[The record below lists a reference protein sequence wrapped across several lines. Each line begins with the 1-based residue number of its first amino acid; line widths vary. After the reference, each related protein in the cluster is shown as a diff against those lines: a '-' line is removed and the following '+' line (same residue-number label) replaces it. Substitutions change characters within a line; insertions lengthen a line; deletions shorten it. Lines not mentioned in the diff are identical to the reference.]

1 MRPIE
6 REAMKLWKTHKREV
20 LLDRKPRLAVEKR
33 QVELPDGSQH
43 EDWLWL
49 DAPEYAVV
57 TAVDANGRFVTLE
70 QHPYAARGPLP
81 APVEGLIRAG
91 EEPADAAKR
100 LLLQQAGYCSPDW
113 VFLGDFI
120 TDAESGYGRGYYF
133 LARLAVPSAE
143 GADPRVR
150 LLSREE
156 LQDAVFEGQPR
167 VLTWQTAF
175 SLALLRLFL
184 L

>member
-1 MRPIE
+1 MNPWRTVY
-6 REAMKLWKTHKREV
+6 RKV
-20 LLDRKPRLAVEKR
+20 LLDHKARLVVEQR
-33 QVELPDGSQH
+33 TITLPDGTRN

-70 QHPYAARGPLP
+70 QHPYAVHGPLP

-91 EEPADAAKR
+91 EEAADAAKR
-100 LLLQQAGYCSPDW
+100 LLLQQAGYSSPDW

-120 TDAESGYGRGYYF
+120 TDAQSGYGRGYFF
-133 LARLAVPSAE
+133 LARLAVPAEE
-143 GADPRVR
+143 GADLRVR
-150 LLSREE
+150 LLTREE

-184 L
+184 R